1 MRTLIGMRINTAQ
14 PINRVSSWGLLMI
27 AIVLGA
33 PAQACEICRQ
43 AYVAAMEAA
52 PKASALHPAARVV
65 EYKLTI
71 AEQTLS
77 PAGTP
82 AQVLTIN
89 GGTPGPVLRFREGDV
104 ARITVTN
111 GLSDDT
117 TSIHWHGLLVPN
129 IEDGV
134 PGVTTP
140 IIAAGKSRTFE
151 FLIRQHGTYWYHS
164 HTGHQLQ
171 RGVLGSIVIEPK
183 TPTIR
188 ADHDQVVVLGDW
200 TNEHPTEVQRTL
212 LRMSDWYSF
221 RKGTAQSLLGAYQAG
236 KLGEYLDREKAL
248 VPPMDLSDVAYD
260 AFLMNG
266 QRRLQL
272 PGKPGETVR
281 VRIINA
287 GASTY
292 FYLGAASGPLKIVS
306 ADGQDIVPFEQK
318 RLLMG
323 PAETYDLLMT
333 IPADGSWELRADAQD
348 GSGAVS
354 AWLGEGTAHAATPT
368 PAPERY
374 GMSAYLTSILDQ
386 LDPEPGAK
394 ESERPL
400 SPYAK
405 LRSAT
410 PHPVATSHR
419 ELTLKLTGD
428 MIRYAWSFDGLDPHE
443 AESIKVKEGESL
455 RVCLVNNTMM
465 HHPIHLHGHFFRLV
479 DANDK
484 DPATS
489 PLKHTVDVPPMSVR
503 TIEFT
508 ANEGQGDWLIH
519 CHLLYHHLTGMIR
532 TIRVTTADGAEPP
545 HPPGKHVM
553 PTVYAWGQASFT
565 TASAAGFATIQS
577 GRDNFNVSWMEGMR
591 HDDGHERELSYSRY
605 VDTRLSLI
613 AGYRFDN
620 MDGGR
625 DGPFAG
631 ASFRLPYFIELSLT
645 HQSGGETRAML
656 MKSLQLT
663 DRLALD
669 LSYRNGRQ
677 TGVTTSADLRYLL
690 TKQLSLTAGY
700 NSDFGA
706 GFGLLTRF

>member
-1 MRTLIGMRINTAQ
+1 MFGYQPKRFVLTGMALAFAA
-14 PINRVSSWGLLMI
+14 SSHT
-27 AIVLGA
+27 
-33 PAQACEICRQ
+33 CELCRQ

-52 PKASALHPAARVV
+52 PKASALHPQARVV

-71 AEQTLS
+71 TEQTLS

-82 AQVLTIN
+82 VQVLTIN

-111 GLSDDT
+111 GLSDDS

-129 IEDGV
+129 LEDGV

-151 FLIRQHGTYWYHS
+151 FLLRQHGTYWYHS

-171 RGVLGSIVIEPK
+171 RGVRGSIVIESK

-188 ADHDQVVVLGDW
+188 ADHDQVVMLGDW
-200 TNEHPTEVQRTL
+200 TNEHPTEVQRSL

-236 KLGEYLDREKAL
+236 KLREYLDREKAL

-281 VRIINA
+281 VRLINS
-287 GASTY
+287 GAASY
-292 FYLGAASGPLKIVS
+292 FYLGAATGPLKIIS
-306 ADGQDIVPFEQK
+306 ADGQDVVPFEQK

-323 PAETYDLLMT
+323 PAETYDLLVT

-368 PAPERY
+368 PAPALY

-405 LRSAT
+405 LRAVT

-428 MIRYAWSFDGLDPHE
+428 MIRYAWRFDGLDPHE
-443 AESIKVKEGESL
+443 AESIKVKDGESL
-455 RVCLVNNTMM
+455 RVRLVNNTMM

-479 DANDK
+479 EANDK

-489 PLKHTVDVPPMSVR
+489 PLKHTIDVPPMSVR

-532 TIRVTTADGAEPP
+532 AIRVTAADGAEPP

-565 TASAAGFATIQS
+565 TASASGFATIQS

-591 HDDGHERELSYSRY
+591 HDDGHERELSYTRY
-605 VDTRLSLI
+605 IDTRLSLI

-620 MDGGR
+620 MDCGR

-631 ASFRLPYFIELSLT
+631 ASFRLPYFIDLSLT
-645 HQSGGETRAML
+645 HQSGGETRAMI

-669 LSYRNGRQ
+669 LGYRYGRQ
-677 TGVTTSADLRYLL
+677 TGVATSADLRYLL

-700 NSDFGA
+700 SSDFGA
-706 GFGLLTRF
+706 GIGLLTRF

>member
-1 MRTLIGMRINTAQ
+1 MSVSWPKRYALPAMALAFATA
-14 PINRVSSWGLLMI
+14 SH
-27 AIVLGA
+27 
-33 PAQACEICRQ
+33 ACELCRQ

-52 PKASALHPAARVV
+52 PKASTLHPAARVV

-82 AQVLTIN
+82 VQVLTIN
-89 GGTPGPVLRFREGDV
+89 GSTPGPVLRFREGDV
-104 ARITVTN
+104 ARITITN
-111 GLSDDT
+111 GLSDDS
-117 TSIHWHGLLVPN
+117 TSLHWHGLLVPN
-129 IEDGV
+129 LEDGV

-140 IIAAGKSRTFE
+140 IIAPGKSRTFE

-171 RGVLGSIVIEPK
+171 RGVRGSIVIEPK

-188 ADHDQVVVLGDW
+188 ADHDQVVMIGDW
-200 TNEHPTEVQRTL
+200 TNEHPIEVQRTL
-212 LRMSDWYSF
+212 LRGSDWYAF
-221 RKGTAQSLLGAYQAG
+221 RKGTTQSLLGAYQAG
-236 KLGEYLDREKAL
+236 KLDEYLSREKAL

-281 VRIINA
+281 VRLINS
-287 GASTY
+287 GAASY
-292 FYLGAASGPLKIVS
+292 FYLGAATGPLKIIS
-306 ADGQDIVPFEQK
+306 ADGHDVVPFEQK

-443 AESIKVKEGESL
+443 AEAIKVKEGESL
-455 RVCLVNNTMM
+455 RVRLVNNTMM
-465 HHPIHLHGHFFRLV
+465 HHPIHFHGHFFRLV

-532 TIRVTTADGAEPP
+532 TIRVTAADGAEPP

-565 TASAAGFATIQS
+565 TASASGFATIQS

-591 HDDGHERELSYSRY
+591 HDDGHERELSYTRY
-605 VDTRLSLI
+605 IDTRLSLI

-620 MDGGR
+620 MEGGR

-631 ASFRLPYFIELSLT
+631 ASFRLPYFIDLALT

-663 DRLALD
+663 DRISLD
-669 LSYRNGRQ
+669 LGYRYGRQ
-677 TGVTTSADLRYLL
+677 TGVATSADLRYLL

-700 NSDFGA
+700 SSDFGA

>member
-43 AYVAAMEAA
+43 AFVAAMEAA

-200 TNEHPTEVQRTL
+200 TNEHPSEVQRTL

-306 ADGQDIVPFEQK
+306 ADGQDVVPFEQK
-318 RLLMG
+318 LLLMG

-333 IPADGSWELRADAQD
+333 IPADGSWELRAAAQD

-354 AWLGEGTAHAATPT
+354 AWLGDGSAHAATPP
-368 PAPERY
+368 PAPARY

-455 RVCLVNNTMM
+455 RVRLVNNTMM

-631 ASFRLPYFIELSLT
+631 ASFRLPYFIDLSLT

>member
-1 MRTLIGMRINTAQ
+1 MTVSWPKQFALTAMALAFAAT
-14 PINRVSSWGLLMI
+14 SH
-27 AIVLGA
+27 
-33 PAQACEICRQ
+33 ACELCRKI
-43 AYVAAMEAA
+43 YYDAMEAA
-52 PKASALHPAARVV
+52 PKASTLHPQARVV

-71 AEQTLS
+71 AEQTRS
-77 PAGTP
+77 PAGAP

-89 GGTPGPVLRFREGDV
+89 GGSPGPALRFREGDV

-111 GLSDDT
+111 GLADDT
-117 TSIHWHGLLVPN
+117 TSLHWHGVLVPN
-129 IEDGV
+129 LEDGV
-134 PGVTTP
+134 PVVTTP
-140 IIAAGKSRTFE
+140 IIAPGKSRTFE

-164 HTGHQLQ
+164 HTGHQEQ
-171 RGVLGSIVIEPK
+171 RGVYGAIVIEPK
-183 TPTIR
+183 NPTIST
-188 ADHDQVVVLGDW
+188 DHDQVVVLGDW
-200 TNEHPTEVQRTL
+200 TNEHPSEVQRTL
-212 LRMSDWYSF
+212 LRGSDWYSF
-221 RKGTAQSLLGAYQAG
+221 RKGTMQSLLGAYQAG
-236 KLGEYLDREKAL
+236 KLDEYLSREKAL

-266 QRRLQL
+266 QRSLKL

-281 VRIINA
+281 VRLINA
-287 GASTY
+287 GAASY
-292 FYLGAASGPLKIVS
+292 FYLDAASGPLKIVA
-306 ADGQDIVPFEQK
+306 ADGQEVVPFEQK
-318 RLLMG
+318 RLLIG
-323 PAETYDLLMT
+323 PAETYDILLT
-333 IPADGSWELRADAQD
+333 TPAEGAASELRATAQD
-348 GSGAVS
+348 GSGSVS
-354 AWLGEGTAHAATPT
+354 AWLGEGSAIKLATPP

-374 GMSAYLTSILDQ
+374 GMNAYLTSILDQ
-386 LDPEPGAK
+386 IDPEPGAK
-394 ESERPL
+394 ESDRPL

-405 LRSAT
+405 LRAAT
-410 PHPVATSHR
+410 PHAVPTSHR

-428 MIRYAWSFDGLDPHE
+428 MIRYEWSFDGLDPHE
-443 AESIKVKEGESL
+443 AEAIKVKEGETL
-455 RVCLVNNTMM
+455 RLRLVNNTMM
-465 HHPIHLHGHFFRLV
+465 HHPIHFHGHFFRLV

-519 CHLLYHHLTGMIR
+519 CHLLYHHITGMVR
-532 TIRVTTADGAEPP
+532 TIRVTAADGTEPP
-545 HPPGKHVM
+545 HPAATHSM

-565 TASAAGFATIQS
+565 TAAASGYATIQS
-577 GRDNFNVSWMEGMR
+577 GRDNLNLRWDEGMR

-631 ASFRLPYFIELSLT
+631 ASFRPPYFVDLSLT
-645 HQSGGETRAML
+645 HQSGGETRALL

-663 DRLALD
+663 ERLSLD
-669 LSYRNGRQ
+669 LSYRYGRH
-677 TGVTTSADLRYLL
+677 TGTSTSADLRYLL

-700 NSDFGA
+700 SSDFGV
-706 GFGLLTRF
+706 GIGILTRF

>member
-1 MRTLIGMRINTAQ
+1 MTGYWSQRFVLTALALAFAA
-14 PINRVSSWGLLMI
+14 SSH
-27 AIVLGA
+27 
-33 PAQACEICRQ
+33 ACELCRQ

-52 PKASALHPAARVV
+52 PKASALHPQARVV

-111 GLSDDT
+111 GLSDDS

-129 IEDGV
+129 LEDGV

-183 TPTIR
+183 TPSIR

-236 KLGEYLDREKAL
+236 KLDEYLSREKAL

-266 QRRLQL
+266 QRRLKL
-272 PGKPGETVR
+272 PGKPGEVVR
-281 VRIINA
+281 VRLINTSA
-287 GASTY
+287 GTY
-292 FYLGAASGPLKIVS
+292 FYLGAATGPLKIVS
-306 ADGQDIVPFEQK
+306 ADGQDVVPFEQK
-318 RLLMG
+318 LLLMG
-323 PAETYDLLMT
+323 PAETYDLLVT
-333 IPADGSWELRADAQD
+333 IPADGSWELRATAQD
-348 GSGAVS
+348 GSGSVS
-354 AWLGEGTAHAATPT
+354 AWLGEGTAHAATPP

-374 GMSAYLTSILDQ
+374 GMNAYLMSILDQ
-386 LDPEPGAK
+386 LDPEPGAT
-394 ESERPL
+394 EPARPL
-400 SPYAK
+400 SPYLK
-405 LRSAT
+405 LRAAT
-410 PHPVATSHR
+410 PHPVASSHR
-419 ELTLKLTGD
+419 ELTLKLAGD
-428 MIRYAWSFDGLDPHE
+428 MIRYEWSFDGVDPHKAE
-443 AESIKVKEGESL
+443 AIKVKEGETL
-455 RVCLVNNTMM
+455 RVRLVNNTMM
-465 HHPIHLHGHFFRLV
+465 HHPIHFHGHFFRLV
-479 DANDK
+479 DAEDK

-508 ANEGQGDWLIH
+508 ANEGQGDWLLH

-532 TIRVTTADGAEPP
+532 TIRVTAADGAEPP
-545 HPPGKHVM
+545 HPAATHSM
-553 PTVYAWGQASFT
+553 PSVYAWGQASFT
-565 TASAAGFATIQS
+565 TASASGFATIQS

-620 MDGGR
+620 MDCGR

-631 ASFRLPYFIELSLT
+631 ASFRLPYFVELSLT

-677 TGVTTSADLRYLL
+677 TGVTTSVDLRYLL
-690 TKQLSLTAGY
+690 TKQFSLTAGY
-700 NSDFGA
+700 SSDFGA
-706 GFGLLTRF
+706 GIGLLTRF

>member
-1 MRTLIGMRINTAQ
+1 MNRRMHPLLPSRLRGTL
-14 PINRVSSWGLLMI
+14 SWGLL
-27 AIVLGA
+27 AFAWLGTA
-33 PAQACEICRQ
+33 SAGACELCRQ

-52 PKASALHPAARVV
+52 PKASALHPQARVV

-89 GGTPGPVLRFREGDV
+89 GGTPGPILRFREGDV

-111 GLSDDT
+111 GLADDS

-140 IIAAGKSRTFE
+140 IIAPGKSRTFE

-183 TPTIR
+183 IPTIR

-200 TNEHPTEVQRTL
+200 TNEHPSEVQRTL
-212 LRMSDWYSF
+212 LRGSDWYSF

-266 QRRLQL
+266 QRRLKL
-272 PGKPGETVR
+272 LGKPGEVVR
-281 VRIINA
+281 VRLINGSA
-287 GASTY
+287 GTY
-292 FYLGAASGPLKIVS
+292 FYLGAATGPLKIVS
-306 ADGQDIVPFEQK
+306 ADGQDVVPFEQQ
-318 RLLMG
+318 LLLLG
-323 PAETYDLLMT
+323 PAETYDLLIT
-333 IPADGSWELRADAQD
+333 VPLHGSWELRATTQD
-348 GSGAVS
+348 GSGSVS
-354 AWLGEGTAHAATPT
+354 AWLGEGVPLNSATPP
-368 PAPERY
+368 PAPARY

-405 LRSAT
+405 LRAAT
-410 PHPVATSHR
+410 PHPVASSHR

-428 MIRYAWSFDGLDPHE
+428 MIRYEWSFDGLSPHE
-443 AESIKVKEGESL
+443 AEAIKVKEGETL
-455 RVCLVNNTMM
+455 RLRLVNNTMM
-465 HHPIHLHGHFFRLV
+465 HHPIHFHGHFFRLV
-479 DANDK
+479 DAADK

-508 ANEGQGDWLIH
+508 ANDGQGDWLIH
-519 CHLLYHHLTGMIR
+519 CHLLYHHLTGMVR
-532 TIRVTTADGAEPP
+532 TIRVTAADGAEPP
-545 HPPGKHVM
+545 HPAATHSM
-553 PTVYAWGQASFT
+553 PSVYAWGQASFT
-565 TASAAGFATIQS
+565 TASASGFATIQS
-577 GRDNFNVSWMEGMR
+577 GRNNFNVRWDEGMR

-605 VDTRLSLI
+605 IDTRLALL
-613 AGYRFDN
+613 AGYRIN
-620 MDGGR
+620 TMMGGR

-631 ASFRLPYFIELSLT
+631 ASFRLPYFVDLSLT
-645 HQSGGETRAML
+645 HQSGGETRGML

-663 DRLALD
+663 DRFSLD
-669 LSYRNGRQ
+669 LGYRYGRQ
-677 TGVTTSADLRYLL
+677 TGVSTSADLRYLL

-700 NSDFGA
+700 SSDFGT

>member
-1 MRTLIGMRINTAQ
+1 MYVSWPNRFALTAMALAFAAA
-14 PINRVSSWGLLMI
+14 SH
-27 AIVLGA
+27 
-33 PAQACEICRQ
+33 ACELCRK
-43 AYVAAMEAA
+43 AYYDAMEAA
-52 PKASALHPAARVV
+52 PKASALHPEAHVV

-77 PAGTP
+77 PAGSP

-89 GGTPGPVLRFREGDV
+89 GTSPGPVLHFREGDV

-111 GLSDDT
+111 GLADDT
-117 TSIHWHGLLVPN
+117 TSLHWHGVLVPN
-129 IEDGV
+129 LEDGV
-134 PGVTTP
+134 PVVTTP
-140 IIAAGKSRTFE
+140 IIAPGKSRTFE
-151 FLIRQHGTYWYHS
+151 FLLRQHGTYWYHS
-164 HTGHQLQ
+164 HTGHQEQ
-171 RGVLGSIVIEPK
+171 RGVYGAIVVEPK

-188 ADHDQVVVLGDW
+188 ADHDQVVILGDW

-212 LRMSDWYSF
+212 LRGSDWYSF
-221 RKGTAQSLLGAYQAG
+221 RKGTMQSLLGAYQAG

-248 VPPMDLSDVAYD
+248 VPTMDLSDVAYD

-281 VRIINA
+281 VRLINA
-287 GASTY
+287 GAASY
-292 FYLGAASGPLKIVS
+292 FYLDAAAGPLKIIA
-306 ADGQDIVPFEQK
+306 ADGQEVVPLGQK
-318 RLLMG
+318 RLLIG
-323 PAETYDLLMT
+323 PAETYDLLVAVP
-333 IPADGSWELRADAQD
+333 PAGTSELRATAQD
-348 GSGAVS
+348 GSGSVS
-354 AWLGEGTAHAATPT
+354 AWLGEGAAHAATPPPT
-368 PAPERY
+368 PERY

-400 SPYAK
+400 SPYGK
-405 LRSAT
+405 LRAAT
-410 PHPVATSHR
+410 PHAVATSHR

-428 MIRYAWSFDGLDPHE
+428 MIRYEWSFNGINPHE
-443 AESIKVKEGESL
+443 AEAIKVKEGETL
-455 RVCLVNNTMM
+455 RLRLVNNTMM
-465 HHPIHLHGHFFRLV
+465 HHPIHFHGHFFRLV

-519 CHLLYHHLTGMIR
+519 CHLLYHHITGMVR
-532 TIRVTTADGAEPP
+532 TIRVTAADGAEPP
-545 HPPGKHVM
+545 HPAATHAM

-565 TASAAGFATIQS
+565 TASASGFATIQS
-577 GRDNFNVSWMEGMR
+577 GRDNLNVRWEEGMR

-613 AGYRFDN
+613 AGYRFDT
-620 MDGGR
+620 MDSGR

-631 ASFRLPYFIELSLT
+631 VSFRLPYFIDLSLT

-663 DRLALD
+663 DH
-669 LSYRNGRQ
+669 LSLELGYRYGRQ
-677 TGVTTSADLRYLL
+677 TGVSTSADLRYLL
-690 TKQLSLTAGY
+690 RKQLSLTAGY
-700 NSDFGA
+700 SSDFGA
-706 GFGLLTRF
+706 GIGLITRF

>member
-1 MRTLIGMRINTAQ
+1 MYVSWPNRFALTAMALAFAAA
-14 PINRVSSWGLLMI
+14 SH
-27 AIVLGA
+27 
-33 PAQACEICRQ
+33 ACELCRK
-43 AYVAAMEAA
+43 AYYDAMEAA
-52 PKASALHPAARVV
+52 PKASALHPEAHVV

-77 PAGTP
+77 PAGSP

-89 GGTPGPVLRFREGDV
+89 GTSPGPVLHFREGDV

-111 GLSDDT
+111 GLADDT
-117 TSIHWHGLLVPN
+117 TSLHWHGVLVPN
-129 IEDGV
+129 LEDGV
-134 PGVTTP
+134 PVVTTP
-140 IIAAGKSRTFE
+140 IIAPGKSRTFE
-151 FLIRQHGTYWYHS
+151 FLLRQHGTYWYHS
-164 HTGHQLQ
+164 HTGHQEQ
-171 RGVLGSIVIEPK
+171 RGVYGAIVVEPK

-188 ADHDQVVVLGDW
+188 ADHDQVVILGDW

-212 LRMSDWYSF
+212 LRGSDWYSF
-221 RKGTAQSLLGAYQAG
+221 RKGTMQSLLGAYQAG
-236 KLGEYLDREKAL
+236 KLSEYLDREKAL

-281 VRIINA
+281 VRLINA
-287 GASTY
+287 GAASY
-292 FYLGAASGPLKIVS
+292 FYLDAAAGPLKIIA
-306 ADGQDIVPFEQK
+306 ADGQDVVPLGQK
-318 RLLMG
+318 RLLIG
-323 PAETYDLLMT
+323 PAETYDLLVT
-333 IPADGSWELRADAQD
+333 VPPAGTSELRATAQD
-348 GSGAVS
+348 GSGSVS
-354 AWLGEGTAHAATPT
+354 AWLGEGAAHATTPPPT
-368 PAPERY
+368 PERY

-400 SPYAK
+400 SPYGK
-405 LRSAT
+405 LRAAT
-410 PHPVATSHR
+410 PHAVATSHR

-428 MIRYAWSFDGLDPHE
+428 MIRYEWSFNGINPHE
-443 AESIKVKEGESL
+443 AEAIKVKEGETL
-455 RVCLVNNTMM
+455 RLRLVNNTMM
-465 HHPIHLHGHFFRLV
+465 HHPIHFHGHFFRLV

-519 CHLLYHHLTGMIR
+519 CHLLYHHITGMVR
-532 TIRVTTADGAEPP
+532 TIRVTAADGAEPP
-545 HPPGKHVM
+545 HPAATHAM

-565 TASAAGFATIQS
+565 TASASGFATIQS
-577 GRDNFNVSWMEGMR
+577 GRDNLNVRWEEGMR

-613 AGYRFDN
+613 AGYRFDT
-620 MDGGR
+620 MDSGR

-631 ASFRLPYFIELSLT
+631 VSFRLPYFIDLSLT

-663 DRLALD
+663 DH
-669 LSYRNGRQ
+669 LSLELGYRYGRQ
-677 TGVTTSADLRYLL
+677 TGVSTSADLRYLL
-690 TKQLSLTAGY
+690 RKQLSLTAGY
-700 NSDFGA
+700 SSDFGA
-706 GFGLLTRF
+706 GIGLITRF

>member
-1 MRTLIGMRINTAQ
+1 
-14 PINRVSSWGLLMI
+14 
-27 AIVLGA
+27 
-33 PAQACEICRQ
+33 
-43 AYVAAMEAA
+43 
-52 PKASALHPAARVV
+52 
-65 EYKLTI
+65 
-71 AEQTLS
+71 
-77 PAGTP
+77 
-82 AQVLTIN
+82 
-89 GGTPGPVLRFREGDV
+89 
-104 ARITVTN
+104 
-111 GLSDDT
+111 
-117 TSIHWHGLLVPN
+117 
-129 IEDGV
+129 
-134 PGVTTP
+134 
-140 IIAAGKSRTFE
+140 
-151 FLIRQHGTYWYHS
+151 
-164 HTGHQLQ
+164 
-171 RGVLGSIVIEPK
+171 
-183 TPTIR
+183 
-188 ADHDQVVVLGDW
+188 
-200 TNEHPTEVQRTL
+200 
-212 LRMSDWYSF
+212 
-221 RKGTAQSLLGAYQAG
+221 
-236 KLGEYLDREKAL
+236 
-248 VPPMDLSDVAYD
+248 
-260 AFLMNG
+260 
-266 QRRLQL
+266 
-272 PGKPGETVR
+272 
-281 VRIINA
+281 
-287 GASTY
+287 
-292 FYLGAASGPLKIVS
+292 
-306 ADGQDIVPFEQK
+306 
-318 RLLMG
+318 
-323 PAETYDLLMT
+323 
-333 IPADGSWELRADAQD
+333 
-348 GSGAVS
+348 
-354 AWLGEGTAHAATPT
+354 
-368 PAPERY
+368 
-374 GMSAYLTSILDQ
+374 
-386 LDPEPGAK
+386 
-394 ESERPL
+394 
-400 SPYAK
+400 
-405 LRSAT
+405 
-410 PHPVATSHR
+410 
-419 ELTLKLTGD
+419 

-455 RVCLVNNTMM
+455 RVRLVNNTMM

-631 ASFRLPYFIELSLT
+631 ASFRLPYFIDLSLT